1 MLTNQELI
9 KFAAGNT
16 DFYEAAMSYVV
27 DKERSSEKKG
37 LLQTAFMSEVERKSG
52 VAREG
57 LEQDAWINHPSVQW
71 AALSIANA
79 TVRAIIPQTI
89 LPQFNLFA
97 DMRTE
102 NAGDVVKF
110 RVPARGYYLVSKGK
124 IAA

>member
-1 MLTNQELI
+1 MLRP
-9 KFAAGNT
+9 
-16 DFYEAAMSYVV
+16 YVN
-27 DKERSSEKKG
+27 
-37 LLQTAFMSEVERKSG
+37 
-52 VAREG
+52 
-57 LEQDAWINHPSVQW
+57 II